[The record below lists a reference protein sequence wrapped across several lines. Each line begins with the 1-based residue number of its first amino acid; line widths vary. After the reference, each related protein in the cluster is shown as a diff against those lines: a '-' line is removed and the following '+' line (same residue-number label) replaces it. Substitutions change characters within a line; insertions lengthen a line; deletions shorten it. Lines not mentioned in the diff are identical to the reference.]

1 MMNKKTLVLLCY
13 TLLSIYLLGDAFAM
27 PQDSL
32 LRELNA
38 QVLRVEVKHNNGS
51 NGLGSGVV
59 IAKDQVITN
68 CHVVADA
75 KNIKVLAHGEA
86 LSASAIKPDWYHD
99 LCILTVENLDAPIAN
114 MGASKH
120 LNYDTPILTVGYP
133 DKTSQPINTF
143 GKVKGLFPMDDSFI
157 IRASSTFKLGA
168 SGGGMFDEAGQLVGI
183 ITLKSRGG
191 EIHYYYMPVE
201 WVQALMNKPAQA
213 LGTHN
218 EKPFWAMANEKRPFF
233 MQVVQ
238 PYVSHD
244 WDVLMHISDAWVKQE
259 PNTAESWF
267 YLAIAEFE
275 TKHYDEAEAHFKKA
289 LTLHHHDEE
298 TIAYLNKISERTA
311 AMNVKPNQMALLS
324 N

>member
-1 MMNKKTLVLLCY
+1 MMNKKTLVLLCS
-13 TLLSIYLLGDAFAM
+13 TLLSICLLSDAFAM
-27 PQDSL
+27 PQESL
-32 LRELNA
+32 LHELNA

-51 NGLGSGVV
+51 NGLGSAVV

-68 CHVVADA
+68 CHVVMDA

-86 LSASAIKPDWYHD
+86 LSVSAIKPDWYHD
-99 LCILTVENLDAPIAN
+99 LCMLTVENLDAPIAK

-143 GKVKGLFPMDDSFI
+143 GKVKGLFPMDGSFI

-168 SGGGMFDEAGQLVGI
+168 SGGGMFDEAGHLVGI

>member
-1 MMNKKTLVLLCY
+1 MMNKKALVLLSL
-13 TLLSIYLLGDAFAM
+13 TLLSFSLWSVAFAM
-27 PQDSL
+27 PEESL
-32 LRELNA
+32 LNELNA
-38 QVLRVEVKHNNGS
+38 QVLRIEVKHNNGS

-68 CHVVADA
+68 CHVVEDSR
-75 KNIKVLAHGEA
+75 NIKVLSHGKA

-99 LCILTVENLDAPIAN
+99 LCMLTVENLEAPIAR

-120 LNYDTPILTVGYP
+120 LHYDTPILTVGYP
-133 DKTSQPINTF
+133 DKTTQPINTF
-143 GKVKGLFPMDDSFI
+143 GKVKALFPMDDSFI
-157 IRASSTFKLGA
+157 IRATSSFKLGA
-168 SGGGMFDEAGQLVGI
+168 SGGGLFDEAGHLVGI

-201 WVQALMNKPAQA
+201 WVQALMNKPAQE

-218 EKPFWAMANEKRPFF
+218 EKPFWAMASEKRPFF

-244 WDVLMHISDAWVKQE
+244 WDVLMDISDAWVKQE

-275 TKHYDEAEAHFKKA
+275 TKRYDEAEAHFKRA
-289 LTLHHHDEE
+289 LTLHHSDEV
-298 TIAYLNKISERTA
+298 IVAYLNKISEKTSS
-311 AMNVKPNQMALLS
+311 MKVKPNQMALLG

>member
-1 MMNKKTLVLLCY
+1 MNKKALVLLCS
-13 TLLSIYLLGDAFAM
+13 TLLNFYLWSDAFAM
-27 PQDSL
+27 PQESL
-32 LRELNA
+32 LHELNA

-99 LCILTVENLDAPIAN
+99 LCILTVENLEAPIAK
-114 MGASKH
+114 MGESKS

-133 DKTSQPINTF
+133 DTTSQPINTF
-143 GKVKGLFPMDDSFI
+143 GRVKGLFPMDDSFI
-157 IRASSTFKLGA
+157 IRATSPFKLGA
-168 SGGGMFDEAGQLVGI
+168 SGGGMFDEAGHLVGI

-218 EKPFWAMANEKRPFF
+218 EKPFWAMASEKRPFF

-244 WDVLMHISDAWVKQE
+244 WDVLMHISDAWVRQE

>member
-1 MMNKKTLVLLCY
+1 MNKKALVLLCS
-13 TLLSIYLLGDAFAM
+13 TLLSFCLWSDAFAM
-27 PQDSL
+27 PEESL
-32 LRELNA
+32 LHELNA

-51 NGLGSGVV
+51 NGLGSAVV

-86 LSASAIKPDWYHD
+86 LNTSAIKPDWYHD
-99 LCILTVENLDAPIAN
+99 LCILTVENLDAPIAK

-120 LNYDTPILTVGYP
+120 LHYDTPILTVGYP
-133 DKTSQPINTF
+133 DTTSQPINTF

-157 IRASSTFKLGA
+157 IRATSTFKLGA
-168 SGGGMFDEAGQLVGI
+168 SGGGMFDEEGHLVGV

-201 WVQALMNKPAQA
+201 WVQALMHKPAQV

-218 EKPFWAMANEKRPFF
+218 EKPFWEMASENRPFF

-244 WDVLMHISDAWVKQE
+244 WDVLMNISDAWVKQE

-275 TKHYDEAEAHFKKA
+275 TKHYDKAEAHFKKA
-289 LTLHHHDEE
+289 LTFHHHDEE

>member
-1 MMNKKTLVLLCY
+1 MMNKKALVLLCS
-13 TLLSIYLLGDAFAM
+13 TLLNFYLLSDVFAM
-27 PQDSL
+27 PEDSL
-32 LRELNA
+32 LHELNA
-38 QVLRVEVKHNNGS
+38 QVLRVEVKHSNGS

-59 IAKDQVITN
+59 IGKDQVITN

-75 KNIKVLAHGEA
+75 KNIKVLSHGEA

-99 LCILTVENLDAPIAN
+99 LCILTVENLDAPIAR

-120 LNYDTPILTVGYP
+120 LHYDTPILTAGYP

-157 IRASSTFKLGA
+157 IRASSAFKLGA
-168 SGGGMFDEAGQLVGI
+168 SGGGLFDEAGHLVGI

-191 EIHYYYMPVE
+191 EIQYFFMPVE
-201 WVQALMNKPAQA
+201 WVEALMHKPAQE

-218 EKPFWAMANEKRPFF
+218 EKPFWAMASEKRPFF
-233 MQVVQ
+233 MRVVQ

-244 WDVLMHISDAWVKQE
+244 WDVLMDISHAWVKQE

-275 TKHYDEAEAHFKKA
+275 TKRYDEAEAHFKRA
-289 LTLHHHDEE
+289 LTLHHNDEE
-298 TIAYLNKISERTA
+298 TVAYLNKISERTA
-311 AMNVKPNQMALLS
+311 AMNVRPNQMALLG

>member
-1 MMNKKTLVLLCY
+1 MMNKKTLVLLCS
-13 TLLSIYLLGDAFAM
+13 TLLSICLLSDALAI
-27 PQDSL
+27 PEDSL
-32 LRELNA
+32 LHELNA

-68 CHVVADA
+68 CHVVEDSR
-75 KNIKVLAHGEA
+75 NIKVLSHGKA
-86 LSASAIKPDWYHD
+86 LSASAIKPDWHHD
-99 LCILTVENLDAPIAN
+99 LCMLTVENLEAPIAK
-114 MGASKH
+114 MGVSKH

-157 IRASSTFKLGA
+157 IRATSTFKLGA
-168 SGGGMFDEAGQLVGI
+168 SGGGLFDEAGHLVGI

-191 EIHYYYMPVE
+191 EIQYFFMPVE
-201 WVQALMNKPAQA
+201 WVEALMHKPAQE
-213 LGTHN
+213 LGIHN
-218 EKPFWAMANEKRPFF
+218 EKPFWAMASEKRPFF
-233 MQVVQ
+233 MRVVQ

-244 WDVLMHISDAWVKQE
+244 WDVLMDISDAWVKQE
-259 PNTAESWF
+259 PNTGESWF

-275 TKHYDEAEAHFKKA
+275 TKHYDQAEAHFKKA
-289 LTLHHHDEE
+289 LTLHHQDEE
-298 TIAYLNKISERTA
+298 TIAYLNKIAERTSS
-311 AMNVKPNQMALLS
+311 MNVKPNQMALLG

>member
-1 MMNKKTLVLLCY
+1 MNKKALVLLCS
-13 TLLSIYLLGDAFAM
+13 TLLSFCLWSEAFAM
-27 PQDSL
+27 PEENL
-32 LRELNA
+32 LHELNA

-51 NGLGSGVV
+51 NGLGSAVV

-86 LSASAIKPDWYHD
+86 LNASAIKPDWYHD
-99 LCILTVENLDAPIAN
+99 LCILTVENLDAPIAK

-120 LNYDTPILTVGYP
+120 LHYDTPILTVGYP
-133 DKTSQPINTF
+133 DTTSQPINTF

-157 IRASSTFKLGA
+157 IRATSPFKLGA
-168 SGGGMFDEAGQLVGI
+168 SGGGMFDEEGHLVGV

-201 WVQALMNKPAQA
+201 WVQALMHKPAQV
-213 LGTHN
+213 LGIHN
-218 EKPFWAMANEKRPFF
+218 EKPFWAMASENRPFF

-244 WDVLMHISDAWVKQE
+244 WDVLMNISDAWVKQE

-275 TKHYDEAEAHFKKA
+275 TKHYDKAEAHFKKA
-289 LTLHHHDEE
+289 LTFHHHDEE

>member
-1 MMNKKTLVLLCY
+1 MNKKTLVLLCS
-13 TLLSIYLLGDAFAM
+13 TLLGICLFSDALAM
-27 PQDSL
+27 PQESL
-32 LRELNA
+32 LHELNA

-68 CHVVADA
+68 CHVVEDSR
-75 KNIKVLAHGEA
+75 NIKVLFHGTA

-99 LCILTVENLDAPIAN
+99 LCMLTVENLEAPIAK
-114 MGASKH
+114 MGVSKH

-133 DKTSQPINTF
+133 DKTSQPISTF

-157 IRASSTFKLGA
+157 IRATSTFKLGA
-168 SGGGMFDEAGQLVGI
+168 SGGGLFDEAGHLVGI

-191 EIHYYYMPVE
+191 EIHYFYMPVE
-201 WVQALMNKPAQA
+201 WVEALMHKPAQE

-218 EKPFWAMANEKRPFF
+218 EKPFWAMASEKRPFF
-233 MQVVQ
+233 MRVVQ

-244 WDVLMHISDAWVKQE
+244 WDVLMDISDAWVKQE
-259 PNTAESWF
+259 PNTGESWF

-275 TKHYDEAEAHFKKA
+275 TKHYDQAEAHFKKA
-289 LTLHHHDEE
+289 LTLHHQDEE
-298 TIAYLNKISERTA
+298 TIAYLNKIAERISS
-311 AMNVKPNQMALLS
+311 MNVKPNQMALLG

>member
-1 MMNKKTLVLLCY
+1 MNKKTLVLLCS
-13 TLLSIYLLGDAFAM
+13 TLLSICLFSDALAM
-27 PQDSL
+27 PQESL
-32 LRELNA
+32 LHELNA

-68 CHVVADA
+68 CHVVMDA

-86 LSASAIKPDWYHD
+86 LGVSAIKPDWYHD
-99 LCILTVENLDAPIAN
+99 LCILTVENLEAPIAK

-157 IRASSTFKLGA
+157 IRATSTFKLGA
-168 SGGGMFDEAGQLVGI
+168 SGGGLFDEVGHLVGI

-191 EIHYYYMPVE
+191 EIQYFFMPVE
-201 WVQALMNKPAQA
+201 WVKALMDKPAQE

-218 EKPFWAMANEKRPFF
+218 EKPFWAMASEKRPFF
-233 MQVVQ
+233 MRVVQ

-244 WDVLMHISDAWVKQE
+244 WDVLMDISDAWVKQE
-259 PNTAESWF
+259 PNTGESWF

-275 TKHYDEAEAHFKKA
+275 TKHYDQAEAHFKKA
-289 LTLHHHDEE
+289 LTLHHQDEE
-298 TIAYLNKISERTA
+298 TIAYLNKIAEKTSS
-311 AMNVKPNQMALLS
+311 MNVKPNQMALLG

>member
-1 MMNKKTLVLLCY
+1 MNKKALVLLCS
-13 TLLSIYLLGDAFAM
+13 TLLNFYLWSDAFAM
-27 PQDSL
+27 PQESL
-32 LRELNA
+32 LHELNA

-86 LSASAIKPDWYHD
+86 LIASAIKPDWYHD
-99 LCILTVENLDAPIAN
+99 LCILTVENLEAPIAK
-114 MGASKH
+114 MGESKS

-133 DKTSQPINTF
+133 DTTSQPINTF
-143 GKVKGLFPMDDSFI
+143 GRVKGLFPMDDSFI
-157 IRASSTFKLGA
+157 IRATSPFKLGA
-168 SGGGMFDEAGQLVGI
+168 SGGGMFDEAGHLVGI

-218 EKPFWAMANEKRPFF
+218 EKPFWAMASEKRPFF

-244 WDVLMHISDAWVKQE
+244 WDVLMHISDAWVRQE

>member
-1 MMNKKTLVLLCY
+1 MNKKALVLLCS
-13 TLLSIYLLGDAFAM
+13 TLLSFCLWSEAFAM
-27 PQDSL
+27 PQESL

-51 NGLGSGVV
+51 NGLGSAVV

-68 CHVVADA
+68 CHVVMDA

-86 LSASAIKPDWYHD
+86 LNASAIKPDWYHD
-99 LCILTVENLDAPIAN
+99 LCILTVENLNAPIAK
-114 MGASKH
+114 MGATKH
-120 LNYDTPILTVGYP
+120 LNYDTPILTAGYP
-133 DKTSQPINTF
+133 DTTSQPINTF

-157 IRASSTFKLGA
+157 IRATSPFKLGA
-168 SGGGMFDEAGQLVGI
+168 SGGGMFDEAGHLVGI

-218 EKPFWAMANEKRPFF
+218 EKPFWAMVSEKRPFF

-244 WDVLMHISDAWVKQE
+244 WDVLMNISDAWVKQE

>member
-1 MMNKKTLVLLCY
+1 MMNKKTLVLLCS
-13 TLLSIYLLGDAFAM
+13 TLLSICLLSDALAM
-27 PQDSL
+27 PEDSL
-32 LRELNA
+32 LHELNA

-68 CHVVADA
+68 CHVVMDA

-157 IRASSTFKLGA
+157 IRATSPFKLGA
-168 SGGGMFDEAGQLVGI
+168 SGGGMFDEAGHLVGI

>member
-1 MMNKKTLVLLCY
+1 MNKKILVLLCS
-13 TLLSIYLLGDAFAM
+13 TLLSICLLSVAFAM
-27 PQDSL
+27 PEDSL
-32 LRELNA
+32 LHELNA

-51 NGLGSGVV
+51 NGLGSAVV

-99 LCILTVENLDAPIAN
+99 LCILTVENLEAPIAKI
-114 MGASKH
+114 GASKH

-168 SGGGMFDEAGQLVGI
+168 SGGGMFDEAGHLVGI

-298 TIAYLNKISERTA
+298 TIAHLNKISERTA
-311 AMNVKPNQMALLS
+311 AMNVKPNQMALLR

>member
-1 MMNKKTLVLLCY
+1 VTKKILVLLCS
-13 TLLSIYLLGDAFAM
+13 TLLSFYLWSDAFAT
-27 PQDSL
+27 PEDSL
-32 LRELNA
+32 LHELNA

-75 KNIKVLAHGEA
+75 KNIKVLSHGEA

-99 LCILTVENLDAPIAN
+99 LCILTVENLEAPIAR
-114 MGASKH
+114 MGASK
-120 LNYDTPILTVGYP
+120 LLKYDTPIFTVGYP
-133 DKTSQPINTF
+133 DTTSQPINTF
-143 GKVKGLFPMDDSFI
+143 GKVKGLFPMDDSYI
-157 IRASSTFKLGA
+157 IRATSTFKLGA
-168 SGGGMFDEAGQLVGI
+168 SGGGMFDEAGHLVGI

-191 EIHYYYMPVE
+191 EIQYFFMPVE
-201 WVQALMNKPAQA
+201 WVQALMHKPAQA
-213 LGTHN
+213 LGSPN
-218 EKPFWAMANEKRPFF
+218 EKPFWAMASEKRPFF

-275 TKHYDEAEAHFKKA
+275 TKHYDQAEVHFKKA
-289 LTLHHHDEE
+289 LTLHHNDEE
-298 TIAYLNKISERTA
+298 TIAYLNKISEKTSN
-311 AMNVKPNQMALLS
+311 MNVKPNQMALLS

>member
-1 MMNKKTLVLLCY
+1 MTKKILVLLCS
-13 TLLSIYLLGDAFAM
+13 TLLSFYLWSDAFAM
-27 PQDSL
+27 PEESL
-32 LRELNA
+32 LNELNA
-38 QVLRVEVKHNNGS
+38 QVLRIEVKHNNGS
-51 NGLGSGVV
+51 HGLGSGVV

-99 LCILTVENLDAPIAN
+99 LCMLTVENLEAPIAK
-114 MGASKH
+114 MGVSKH

-133 DKTSQPINTF
+133 DKTSQPISTF

-157 IRASSTFKLGA
+157 IRATSTFKLGA
-168 SGGGMFDEAGQLVGI
+168 SGGGLFDEAGHLVGI

-191 EIHYYYMPVE
+191 EIHYFYMPVE
-201 WVQALMNKPAQA
+201 WVEALMHKPAQE

-218 EKPFWAMANEKRPFF
+218 EKPFWAMASEKRPFF
-233 MQVVQ
+233 MRVVQ

-244 WDVLMHISDAWVKQE
+244 WDVLMDISDAWVKQE
-259 PNTAESWF
+259 PNTGESWF

-275 TKHYDEAEAHFKKA
+275 TKHYDQAEAHFKKA
-289 LTLHHHDEE
+289 LTLHHQDEE
-298 TIAYLNKISERTA
+298 TIAYLNKIAERISS
-311 AMNVKPNQMALLS
+311 MNVKPNQMALLG

>member
-1 MMNKKTLVLLCY
+1 MNKKTLVLLCS
-13 TLLSIYLLGDAFAM
+13 TLLSICLFSDALAM
-27 PQDSL
+27 PQESL
-32 LRELNA
+32 LHELNA

-51 NGLGSGVV
+51 NGLGSAVV

-86 LSASAIKPDWYHD
+86 LIASAIKPDWYHD
-99 LCILTVENLDAPIAN
+99 LCILTVENLEAPIAK

-168 SGGGMFDEAGQLVGI
+168 SGGGMFDEAGHLVGI

-213 LGTHN
+213 LGTDN

-244 WDVLMHISDAWVKQE
+244 WDVLMDISDAWVKLE

>member
-1 MMNKKTLVLLCY
+1 MNKKVLVLLCF
-13 TLLSIYLLGDAFAM
+13 TLLNFYLWSDAFAM
-27 PQDSL
+27 PQESL
-32 LRELNA
+32 LHELNA

-68 CHVVADA
+68 CHVVTDA
-75 KNIKVLAHGEA
+75 KNIKVLAHGES
-86 LSASAIKPDWYHD
+86 LSATAVKPDWYHD
-99 LCILTVENLDAPIAN
+99 LCILKVENLDAPIAKI
-114 MGASKH
+114 GTSKH
-120 LNYDTPILTVGYP
+120 LNYDTPIFTVGYP

-157 IRASSTFKLGA
+157 IRATSTFKLGA
-168 SGGGMFDEAGQLVGI
+168 SGGGMFDEAGDLVGI
-183 ITLKSRGG
+183 ITLKSRGS
-191 EIHYYYMPVE
+191 EAQYFYMPVE
-201 WVQALMNKPAQA
+201 WVQALMNQPSQA
-213 LGTHN
+213 LDVQN
-218 EKPFWAMANEKRPFF
+218 EKPFWAMANDKRPFF

-244 WDVLMHISDAWVKQE
+244 WDVLMNISDAWVKQE

>member
-1 MMNKKTLVLLCY
+1 MNKKALVLLCF

-27 PQDSL
+27 PQESL
-32 LRELNA
+32 LNELNA
-38 QVLRVEVKHNNGS
+38 QVLRIEVKHNNGS

-75 KNIKVLAHGEA
+75 KNIKVLAHGEV

-99 LCILTVENLDAPIAN
+99 LCILTVENLEAPIAK
-114 MGASKH
+114 MGESKR

-157 IRASSTFKLGA
+157 IRATSTFKLGA
-168 SGGGMFDEAGQLVGI
+168 SGGGLFDESGHLVGI

-191 EIHYYYMPVE
+191 EIHYFFMPVE
-201 WVQALMNKPAQA
+201 WVEALMHKPAQE

-218 EKPFWAMANEKRPFF
+218 EKPFWAMASEKRPFF
-233 MQVVQ
+233 MRVVQ
-238 PYVSHD
+238 PYVTHD
-244 WDVLMHISDAWVKQE
+244 WDVLMNISDAWVKQE
-259 PNTAESWF
+259 PNTGESWF

-275 TKHYDEAEAHFKKA
+275 TKHYDEAEAHFKRA
-289 LTLHHHDEE
+289 LTLHHQDEE
-298 TIAYLNKISERTA
+298 TIAYLNKIAEKTSS
-311 AMNVKPNQMALLS
+311 MNVKPNQMALLG